1 MPSNDAEPTV
11 STTRR
16 IVSLGGGHGLY
27 ATLTAMRYLST
38 RVTAVVTVADDGG
51 SSGRIRAELGA
62 IPPGDLRM
70 ALAALVSAPASLAG
84 LDDPQ
89 RARVTMWAR
98 TLQHRFSG
106 HGALAGHPVGNLL
119 LAGLADV
126 MGDPIE
132 ALDELLRLFGA
143 DGRVLPMARVPLMIE
158 ADVSGLEADPRMSR
172 VIQGQ
177 VAVATTPGKVRRVRL
192 LPAAPPACADV
203 LAAIAD
209 ADVITL
215 GPGSWFSSVIPHV
228 LVPEQLAAL
237 TRARA
242 RRMLIVNLEPELG
255 ETTGFS
261 LERHLHVLHAHAPTL
276 RVDDVIVDE
285 RSVPLGREREYVE
298 RAAAQFGA
306 TLRIGDLAVPGENVH
321 DPRKVARLVH
331 QLLR

>member
-1 MPSNDAEPTV
+1 MTGADS
-11 STTRR
+11 RK

-27 ATLTAMRYLST
+27 ATLTAMRYLSSE
-38 RVTAVVTVADDGG
+38 VTAVVTVADDGG

-70 ALAALVSAPASLAG
+70 ALTALVSAPAALAE
-84 LDDPQ
+84 LDEEQ
-89 RARVTMWAR
+89 SSRVTTWAQ

-126 MGDPIE
+126 LGDPIA

-143 DGRVLPMARVPLMIE
+143 EGRVLPMARVPLMIE
-158 ADVSGLEADPRMSR
+158 ADVSGLESDPRMSR

-192 LPAAPPACADV
+192 LPAEPPACADA
-203 LAAIAD
+203 LTAIAD
-209 ADVITL
+209 ADIITL

-228 LVPEQLAAL
+228 LVPEQVNAL
-237 TRARA
+237 TRSKA

-261 LERHLHVLHAHAPTL
+261 LERHLHVLHAHADTL
-276 RVDDVIVDE
+276 RIDDVIVDE
-285 RSVPLGREREYVE
+285 SSVPLGREREHVE
-298 RAAAQFGA
+298 RAAALFGA
-306 TLRIGDLAVPGENVH
+306 QLRIGDLAVSGAHVH
-321 DPRKVARLVH
+321 DPRKVARLVEG
-331 QLLR
+331 LAERPR